1 MPPSPGNSPR
11 PGAGSGPG
19 SGPGTG
25 RPAAQWQLDPPYG
38 ARTVLA
44 ILVVFVFLVVSGRHT
59 EIDRMFYMLGEAAG
73 NVVGL
78 NESSQVVK
86 GTAQIARSMFPI
98 RISEVTEIS
107 RIENFDPEN
116 LPPLARIETEEVEI
130 TQVNPATLAL
140 ERTTQTRT
148 VLYQPV
154 GYLMHVLRKM
164 LETIEIALWATLF
177 SIILSVPL
185 AYYSSANYSPNRL
198 AYGLARGV
206 VSMFRAIPELISAMF
221 LVLAFGFGPIA
232 GILAL
237 AIHSAG
243 FLGKFYAEDIENAD
257 KGPQE
262 ALRAVGVSKVSTLRY
277 AVLPQVLPQ
286 YVAYNMYILD
296 RNVRMATVIG
306 IVGAGGI
313 GQELKGRY
321 DMFDYGHVATILLMI
336 FLTVFLLDQ
345 IAGRIRAKLI

>member
-1 MPPSPGNSPR
+1 MTTQPKSDPTER
-11 PGAGSGPG
+11 
-19 SGPGTG
+19 TI
-25 RPAAQWQLDPPYG
+25 RPAAEWELSPPYG
-38 ARTVLA
+38 AKTVLA
-44 ILVVFVFLVVSGRHT
+44 ILVVLLVMLVSGKNS
-59 EIDRMFYMLGEAAG
+59 EIDRMFYMIGEAAG
-73 NVVGL
+73 NIVGL
-78 NESSQVVK
+78 NDDSQVVN
-86 GTAQIARSMFPI
+86 GTNKIVESMFPLQ
-98 RISEVTEIS
+98 ISEVTEVA
-107 RIENFDPEN
+107 RIENFDPDMIPRFTEVQ
-116 LPPLARIETEEVEI
+116 TEEI
-130 TQVNPATLAL
+130 
-140 ERTTQTRT
+140 TRT
-148 VLYQPV
+148 IVDPTTLELTKTVATREVLYHPF
-154 GYLMHVLRKM
+154 GYLLHVSKKM
-164 LETIEIALWATLF
+164 LETIEIAMWATLF
-177 SIILSVPL
+177 SVFISIPL
-185 AYYSSANYSPNRL
+185 AYYSSANYTPNKV
-198 AYGLARGV
+198 AYAIARAT

-262 ALRAVGVSKVSTLRY
+262 ALRAVGVSKVKTLRY

-321 DMFDYGHVATILLMI
+321 DMFEYGHVATILVMI
-336 FLTVFLLDQ
+336 FLTVFILDQ